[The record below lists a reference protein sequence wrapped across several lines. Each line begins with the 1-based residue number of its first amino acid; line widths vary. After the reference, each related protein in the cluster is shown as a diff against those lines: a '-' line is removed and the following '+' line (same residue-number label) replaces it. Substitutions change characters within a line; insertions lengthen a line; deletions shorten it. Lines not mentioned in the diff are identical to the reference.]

1 MIGGGYSIT
10 MLINDEIED
19 IYIYIYIYINE
30 GFFSLL
36 SRDIKKEEKKYK
48 KDTTGLLGR
57 T

>member
-19 IYIYIYIYINE
+19 IYINE